1 MSTTGTGTGT
11 GMGMGT
17 EMKMKTEGWEIL
29 HIPDN
34 LPFPPAQFPTVDVVA
49 SLVQPKLANTLISRL
64 NQIAPLENL
73 RHAKRVRKNFPQ
85 GGNTQ
90 LSIILCLTLTSDNQL
105 ESLPTNVLD
114 LVNAY
119 QLSPFVTKV
128 AKYAASS
135 KEEWQE
141 QCQLWPTSYHP
152 PTYNIDGITGFS
164 EEDSQSVFGFMNMAI
179 KLAKSTSQVVNA
191 AIIVD
196 PSVRQVISSAC
207 DQTCSNH
214 SPTGSNNLERDC
226 TENNIASSKCQ
237 VVETSES
244 LASSRDYESLSGVSC
259 LYPWTWSECHQH
271 NGNSYSWHPL
281 RHAALVAIEYAA
293 ARDRRLFPGSEHAQ
307 GQSSPK
313 SSPAKKPK
321 LHTSREEEGKACS
334 NGFNSDIV
342 RPYLCTG
349 FDIFLV
355 WEPCIMCSMALVHQ
369 RIRRVFYA
377 FPNLNCGGLGSVH
390 RLQGE
395 KSLNHHYA
403 VFRVM
408 LPEESLR
415 GACRN

>member
-1 MSTTGTGTGT
+1 MMSA
-11 GMGMGT
+11 T
-17 EMKMKTEGWEIL
+17 ETTEGWEIL
-29 HIPDN
+29 HIPPAD
-34 LPFPPAQFPTVDVVA
+34 LPCFPPSQFPTVDVVA
-49 SLVQPKLANTLISRL
+49 SQLDPKLANTLIRRL
-64 NQIAPLENL
+64 NQIAPLDNL
-73 RHAKRVRKNFPQ
+73 RHLKRVRKNFGR

-90 LSIILCLTLTSDNQL
+90 LSIILCLAHLETL
-105 ESLPTNVLD
+105 PHNVLH

-119 QLSPFVTKV
+119 HLTPFLTKV

-179 KLAKSTSQVVNA
+179 KLAKSTPQVVNA

-196 PSVRQVISSAC
+196 PSVRQVIASAC
-207 DQTCSNH
+207 DQTCSSH
-214 SPTGSNNLERDC
+214 APTENNNLETDC
-226 TENNIASSKCQ
+226 KESGIASSKCQ
-237 VVETSES
+237 VVETRET
-244 LASSRDYESLSGVSC
+244 LASNRDYEQTESLSGVSC
-259 LYPWTWSECHQH
+259 LYPWTWSERHRH

-293 ARDRRLFPGSEHAQ
+293 ARDRRLFPGSEHAH
-307 GQSSPK
+307 GQSIEGGHVPPSPK

-321 LHTSREEEGKACS
+321 LHTSREEEGPSLKTCS
-334 NGFNSDIV
+334 NGFNSDAV

-377 FPNLNCGGLGSVH
+377 FPNLKCGGLGSVH

-408 LPEESLR
+408 LPEETLKR
-415 GACRN
+415 GRN